1 MKENATYVLEQA
13 ADRAGRSLQV
23 RAIFK
28 GVNYKRGVFNS
39 SFCTYNG
46 KIYFFPVQQQK
57 HSEVVCLDVDAQ
69 ESFLYIS
76 L

>member
-28 GVNYKRGVFNS
+28 GVNYKII
-39 SFCTYNG
+39 C
-46 KIYFFPVQQQK
+46 
-57 HSEVVCLDVDAQ
+57 
-69 ESFLYIS
+69 
-76 L
+76 